1 MDAPHLAVTPL
12 RLSVVSLSS
21 LISLS
26 PTLLFL
32 GGVSSIMHVVVVLL
46 ASLSFRTTRVHVH
59 ACVYDCSHTQH
70 NPYFV
75 FVYLACF
82 ASEHKPS
89 VRMQCGV

>member
-1 MDAPHLAVTPL
+1 MDVPHLAVTPL

-21 LISLS
+21 PISLS

-46 ASLSFRTTRVHVH
+46 ASLSFRTMSVYVC
-59 ACVYDCSHTQH
+59 ACAYDCSHTQH
-70 NPYFV
+70 NPYFL

-89 VRMQCGV
+89 LRTQFGV